1 MKIIF
6 VCTFILVACNGS
18 PEPPDLAPVDRFITQ
33 GKLKQASDNI
43 DSILRRSDLD
53 SITIRKLDHRRL
65 LINKQM
71 WFMPLA
77 KGLNSKDT
85 SGLYQRIIVSKYA
98 FSRYDT
104 LKKRWFWHDYLSLL
118 SQYYLLKKDSTK
130 WLDYGQKALAYPAQ
144 MPMREVATM
153 QDFAFYY
160 ARKKKFEKAREW
172 MDRAARSFDKKSFS
186 PALLEVYQAYV
197 EGKYSLAYKYL
208 KHIPL
213 KKKRIHWQRM
223 ELFFKFYKDSLNQK
237 NRYRLW

>member
-1 MKIIF
+1 MKTIF
-6 VCTFILVACNGS
+6 VCIIIFIGCSGS
-18 PEPPDLAPVDRFITQ
+18 PEPPDLASVDRFITQ
-33 GKLKQASDNI
+33 GKLKQASNKI
-43 DSILRRSDLD
+43 DTILHRADLD

-77 KGLNSKDT
+77 NGLNRKDT
-85 SGLYQRIIVSKYA
+85 SGLYQRIKLSKYS
-98 FSRYDT
+98 FSIYDT

-118 SQYYLLKKDSTK
+118 SQYYLLKKDSAK
-130 WLDYGQKALAYPAQ
+130 WLDYGQKALTYPAQ
-144 MPMREVATM
+144 IPMREVARM

-160 ARKKKFEKAREW
+160 ARKKKFGKAREW

-197 EGKYSLAYKYL
+197 DGKYSQAYKYL
-208 KHIPL
+208 RRIPSE
-213 KKKRIHWQRM
+213 KKQVHWQRM
-223 ELFFKFYKDSLNQK
+223 EQFFKLYKDSLNQK